1 MEKFPWQGVTRF
13 VEILPRHNS
22 QGALAGNPILPA
34 GNPLLPASNTTP
46 RQKPQQGVIGSKP
59 KTTADIVQSTSMADH
74 LSHPVSLVLLAYL
87 A

>member
-1 MEKFPWQGVTRF
+1 MEKFPWQGSIRF

-34 GNPLLPASNTTP
+34 GNPLLPAGSTTP

-74 LSHPVSLVLLAYL
+74 LSHPVSLVLLTYL